1 MGNNNQKPRAH
12 ALDALR
18 GYAIITMVLSAME
31 AFSVLPRWMYHAQVP
46 PPDHVF
52 DPTIYGITWVD
63 IIFPFFL
70 FSMGAAIPLSLG
82 RQHAKGESIMKL
94 TWKTVQRW
102 VKLTFFAI
110 FIIHAFPFMLGY
122 EQEWMRYAM
131 PIFFFILLC
140 LMFMPNPFGLSPYKA
155 RAITWSA
162 YLVAVG
168 FMLLQPYAGGAPF
181 RLTDSDCIML
191 ILANVSLTGSIIYL
205 LTIGHP
211 LRRRALLPFLVAL
224 VMAAHTANSWPA
236 LLIHTS
242 WLPWLYLPAYQEYLL
257 IIIPGTVAGE
267 WIAQWLEKM
276 KANDTSEG
284 LVESVQKKNE
294 AVLENV
300 NPLKGGGEAVLEN
313 GNPLKGG
320 RGAVLENGNKVKND
334 EKAVLENVNPLKGGR
349 GAVLENGNGVK
360 NDEKVVLE
368 NGNPLKG
375 GGGAVLENENKVR
388 TRSEEMKDKENS
400 LALPVAFLS
409 LALIV
414 VNVVL
419 LFGRHLVANLV
430 ATMVLTALTA
440 WLLRSRREAGTT
452 GVEAAKQRSA
462 SKDASSQNAA
472 KQEVSNREASSQEA
486 AEREV
491 SNREASSQEAAK
503 QEVSSREASS
513 QEASKQEVYNHRSS
527 SITASPT
534 LHFWQRLSSA
544 GAYLLLLGLCL
555 ESYEGGIRKDDVTL
569 SYLFVTC
576 GLAFYALLL
585 LTVVCDHWHVR
596 WLCAPLEMV
605 GKNPMVAYVSA
616 SMVIIPV
623 LILTHIY
630 PYIDALSSQPLTG
643 FLKGVLLTTL
653 CMALTAWFTHKRWF
667 WKT

>member
-131 PIFFFILLC
+131 PIFFFLLLC

-181 RLTDSDCIML
+181 RLADSDCIML

-211 LRRRALLPFLVAL
+211 LRRLALLPFLIAL
-224 VMAAHTANSWPA
+224 FMAAHTANSWPA
-236 LLIHTS
+236 QLIHTS

-276 KANDTSEG
+276 KAKDTGKG
-284 LVESVQKKNE
+284 LVENYQKKS
-294 AVLENV
+294 
-300 NPLKGGGEAVLEN
+300 EAVLEN

-320 RGAVLENGNKVKND
+320 RGAVLENGN
-334 EKAVLENVNPLKGGR
+334 
-349 GAVLENGNGVK
+349 GVK
-360 NDEKVVLE
+360 DVEKVVLE
-368 NGNPLKG
+368 NEIKDEEQEVLENKEEKKG
-375 GGGAVLENENKVR
+375 GREAVLENGNKVR
-388 TRSEEMKDKENS
+388 TRSEDVKDKENA
-400 LALPVAFLS
+400 LALPVALLS

-414 VNVVL
+414 TNVVL
-419 LFGRHLVANLV
+419 LFGRHLVANLI
-430 ATMVLTALTA
+430 ATIVLTALTA
-440 WLLRSRREAGTT
+440 WLLRSRREVGST
-452 GVEAAKQRSA
+452 GVEAARQRAA
-462 SKDASSQNAA
+462 SKDASSQGAA

-486 AEREV
+486 AKQRI

-503 QEVSSREASS
+503 QEVSN
-513 QEASKQEVYNHRSS
+513 QKSS
-527 SITASPT
+527 STPASPT

-623 LILTHIY
+623 LILTQLY
-630 PYIDALSSQPLTG
+630 PYIDALSSEPLTG
-643 FLKGVLLTTL
+643 FLKGVLLTAL

>member
-211 LRRRALLPFLVAL
+211 LRRLALLPFLVAL
-224 VMAAHTANSWPA
+224 FMAAHTANSWPA

-267 WIAQWLEKM
+267 WITQWLEKM
-276 KANDTSEG
+276 KANDTSKG
-284 LVESVQKKNE
+284 LVENYQKKS
-294 AVLENV
+294 
-300 NPLKGGGEAVLEN
+300 EAVLEN
-313 GNPLKGG
+313 GNPLKGRG
-320 RGAVLENGNKVKND
+320 GAVLENGNKVKND
-334 EKAVLENVNPLKGGR
+334 EKV
-349 GAVLENGNGVK
+349 
-360 NDEKVVLE
+360 
-368 NGNPLKG
+368 
-375 GGGAVLENENKVR
+375 VLENENKVR
-388 TRSEEMKDKENS
+388 TRSEEMKEKENA
-400 LALPVAFLS
+400 LALPVALLS

-440 WLLRSRREAGTT
+440 WLLRSRRKVGTT
-452 GVEAAKQRSA
+452 GVEAAKQRA
-462 SKDASSQNAA
+462 ALKDASSQNAA
-472 KQEVSNREASSQEA
+472 KQELSNREASSQEA
-486 AEREV
+486 AQQEV
-491 SNREASSQEAAK
+491 SNQI
-503 QEVSSREASS
+503 
-513 QEASKQEVYNHRSS
+513 SS
-527 SITASPT
+527 SAPASPT

-643 FLKGVLLTTL
+643 FLKGVLLTAL

>member
-181 RLTDSDCIML
+181 RLIDSDCIML

-211 LRRRALLPFLVAL
+211 LRRLALLPFLVAL
-224 VMAAHTANSWPA
+224 FMAAHTANSWPA

-267 WIAQWLEKM
+267 WIAQWLETM

-284 LVESVQKKNE
+284 LVESYQKKNE
-294 AVLENV
+294 
-300 NPLKGGGEAVLEN
+300 
-313 GNPLKGG
+313 
-320 RGAVLENGNKVKND
+320 
-334 EKAVLENVNPLKGGR
+334 AVLENVNPLKGGR

-368 NGNPLKG
+368 N
-375 GGGAVLENENKVR
+375 ENKVR
-388 TRSEEMKDKENS
+388 TRSEEMKDKENA
-400 LALPVAFLS
+400 LALPVALLS
-409 LALIV
+409 LALII

-452 GVEAAKQRSA
+452 GVEAAKQRAA
-462 SKDASSQNAA
+462 SRDASSQN
-472 KQEVSNREASSQEA
+472 
-486 AEREV
+486 
-491 SNREASSQEAAK
+491 AAK

-513 QEASKQEVYNHRSS
+513 QEAAKQEVYNREASSQEAAKQEVYNQKCS
-527 SITASPT
+527 SIPASPT

-623 LILTHIY
+623 LILTQLY

-643 FLKGVLLTTL
+643 FLKGVLLTAL

>member
-155 RAITWSA
+155 RTITWSA

-211 LRRRALLPFLVAL
+211 LRRLALLPFLVAL
-224 VMAAHTANSWPA
+224 FMAAHTANSWPA
-236 LLIHTS
+236 QLIHTS

-276 KANDTSEG
+276 KANDTSKG
-284 LVESVQKKNE
+284 LVDNYQKKN
-294 AVLENV
+294 
-300 NPLKGGGEAVLEN
+300 
-313 GNPLKGG
+313 
-320 RGAVLENGNKVKND
+320 GAVLENG
-334 EKAVLENVNPLKGGR
+334 NPLKGGR

-360 NDEKVVLE
+360 NDEK
-368 NGNPLKG
+368 
-375 GGGAVLENENKVR
+375 AVLENENMVR
-388 TRSEEMKDKENS
+388 TRSEEMKDKENA
-400 LALPVAFLS
+400 LALPVALLS
-409 LALIV
+409 SALIV

-440 WLLRSRREAGTT
+440 WLLRSRRKAGTT
-452 GVEAAKQRSA
+452 GVEAAKQRAA

-472 KQEVSNREASSQEA
+472 KQEL
-486 AEREV
+486 

-503 QEVSSREASS
+503 QEVSNREASL
-513 QEASKQEVYNHRSS
+513 QEAAKQEISNQKSS
-527 SITASPT
+527 SAPASPT

-643 FLKGVLLTTL
+643 FLKGVLLTAL

>member
-155 RAITWSA
+155 RTITWSA

-205 LTIGHP
+205 LTIGHH
-211 LRRRALLPFLVAL
+211 LRRLALLPFLVAL
-224 VMAAHTANSWPA
+224 FMAAHTANSWPA
-236 LLIHTS
+236 QLIHTS

-276 KANDTSEG
+276 KANDTSKG
-284 LVESVQKKNE
+284 LVDNYQKKN
-294 AVLENV
+294 
-300 NPLKGGGEAVLEN
+300 
-313 GNPLKGG
+313 
-320 RGAVLENGNKVKND
+320 GAVLENG
-334 EKAVLENVNPLKGGR
+334 NPLKGGR

-368 NGNPLKG
+368 N
-375 GGGAVLENENKVR
+375 ENEVR
-388 TRSEEMKDKENS
+388 TRSEEMKDKENA
-400 LALPVAFLS
+400 LALPVALLS

-419 LFGRHLVANLV
+419 LFGRYLVANLV

-452 GVEAAKQRSA
+452 DVEAAKQ
-462 SKDASSQNAA
+462 
-472 KQEVSNREASSQEA
+472 EISNQ
-486 AEREV
+486 
-491 SNREASSQEAAK
+491 K
-503 QEVSSREASS
+503 
-513 QEASKQEVYNHRSS
+513 SS
-527 SITASPT
+527 SAPASPT

-623 LILTHIY
+623 LILTQLY

-643 FLKGVLLTTL
+643 FLKGVLLTAL

>member
-82 RQHAKGESIMKL
+82 RQHAKGESITKL

-211 LRRRALLPFLVAL
+211 LRRLALLPFLIAL
-224 VMAAHTANSWPA
+224 FMAAHTANSWPA
-236 LLIHTS
+236 QLIHTS

-276 KANDTSEG
+276 KANDTSKG
-284 LVESVQKKNE
+284 LVDNYQKKSE
-294 AVLENV
+294 AVLES
-300 NPLKGGGEAVLEN
+300 

-320 RGAVLENGNKVKND
+320 SGAVLENGNKVKND
-334 EKAVLENVNPLKGGR
+334 EKV
-349 GAVLENGNGVK
+349 
-360 NDEKVVLE
+360 
-368 NGNPLKG
+368 
-375 GGGAVLENENKVR
+375 VLENENKVR
-388 TRSEEMKDKENS
+388 TRSEEMKDKENA
-400 LALPVAFLS
+400 LALPVALLS
-409 LALIV
+409 SALIV

-440 WLLRSRREAGTT
+440 WLLRSRRKAGTT
-452 GVEAAKQRSA
+452 GVEAAKQRAA
-462 SKDASSQNAA
+462 SQDASSQNAA
-472 KQEVSNREASSQEA
+472 KQELSNRD
-486 AEREV
+486 
-491 SNREASSQEAAK
+491 ASSQEAAK
-503 QEVSSREASS
+503 QEVSN
-513 QEASKQEVYNHRSS
+513 QKSS
-527 SITASPT
+527 SIPASPT

-623 LILTHIY
+623 LILTQLY

-643 FLKGVLLTTL
+643 FLKGVLLTAL

>member
-211 LRRRALLPFLVAL
+211 LRRLALLPFLVAL
-224 VMAAHTANSWPA
+224 FMAAHTANSWPA

-276 KANDTSEG
+276 KANDTSKG
-284 LVESVQKKNE
+284 LVENYQKKSE
-294 AVLENV
+294 AVLES
-300 NPLKGGGEAVLEN
+300 

-320 RGAVLENGNKVKND
+320 RGAVLESGNKVKND
-334 EKAVLENVNPLKGGR
+334 EKTVLES
-349 GAVLENGNGVK
+349 
-360 NDEKVVLE
+360 
-368 NGNPLKG
+368 
-375 GGGAVLENENKVR
+375 ENKVR
-388 TRSEEMKDKENS
+388 TRSEEMKEKENT
-400 LALPVAFLS
+400 LALPVALLS
-409 LALIV
+409 LVLIV

-440 WLLRSRREAGTT
+440 WLLRSRREAGTP
-452 GVEAAKQRSA
+452 GVEAAKQRVA

-472 KQEVSNREASSQEA
+472 KQEVSSREASSQEA
-486 AEREV
+486 AKQEV
-491 SNREASSQEAAK
+491 YNREASSQEAAK
-503 QEVSSREASS
+503 QEVSNQKTSS
-513 QEASKQEVYNHRSS
+513 VP
-527 SITASPT
+527 ASPT

-623 LILTHIY
+623 LILTQLY

-643 FLKGVLLTTL
+643 FLKGVLLTAL

>member
-1 MGNNNQKPRAH
+1 MGNNNQKPRAR

-162 YLVAVG
+162 YLIAVG

-181 RLTDSDCIML
+181 RLTDSDGIML

-211 LRRRALLPFLVAL
+211 LRRLALLPFLVAL
-224 VMAAHTANSWPA
+224 FMAAHTANSWPA
-236 LLIHTS
+236 FLIHTS

-276 KANDTSEG
+276 KANDTSKG
-284 LVESVQKKNE
+284 LVDNYQKKN
-294 AVLENV
+294 
-300 NPLKGGGEAVLEN
+300 GAVLEN

-320 RGAVLENGNKVKND
+320 RE
-334 EKAVLENVNPLKGGR
+334 
-349 GAVLENGNGVK
+349 AVLENGNGVK
-360 NDEKVVLE
+360 NDEK
-368 NGNPLKG
+368 
-375 GGGAVLENENKVR
+375 AVLENENKVR
-388 TRSEEMKDKENS
+388 TRSEEMKEKENA
-400 LALPVAFLS
+400 LALPVALLS

-452 GVEAAKQRSA
+452 GVEAAKQ
-462 SKDASSQNAA
+462 
-472 KQEVSNREASSQEA
+472 ETSNQ
-486 AEREV
+486 
-491 SNREASSQEAAK
+491 
-503 QEVSSREASS
+503 
-513 QEASKQEVYNHRSS
+513 RSS
-527 SITASPT
+527 SAPASPT

-623 LILTHIY
+623 LILTQLY

-643 FLKGVLLTTL
+643 FLKGVLLTAL

>member
-82 RQHAKGESIMKL
+82 RQHAKGESITKL

-181 RLTDSDCIML
+181 RLADSDCIML

-211 LRRRALLPFLVAL
+211 LRRLALLPFLIAL
-224 VMAAHTANSWPA
+224 FMAAHTANSWPA
-236 LLIHTS
+236 QLIHTS

-276 KANDTSEG
+276 KAKDTGKG
-284 LVESVQKKNE
+284 LVENYQINE
-294 AVLENV
+294 EV
-300 NPLKGGGEAVLEN
+300 PEN

-320 RGAVLENGNKVKND
+320 RGAVLESGNKVKND

-349 GAVLENGNGVK
+349 GAVLESG
-360 NDEKVVLE
+360 
-368 NGNPLKG
+368 
-375 GGGAVLENENKVR
+375 NKVR
-388 TRSEEMKDKENS
+388 TRSEEVKDKENA
-400 LALPVAFLS
+400 LALPVALLS
-409 LALIV
+409 LVLIV
-414 VNVVL
+414 TNVVL
-419 LFGRHLVANLV
+419 LFGRHLVANLI
-430 ATMVLTALTA
+430 ATIVLTALTA
-440 WLLRSRREAGTT
+440 WLLRSRREAGSTD
-452 GVEAAKQRSA
+452 VEAAKQRAA
-462 SKDASSQNAA
+462 SKDASSQGAA
-472 KQEVSNREASSQEA
+472 KQEVSNQ
-486 AEREV
+486 
-491 SNREASSQEAAK
+491 K
-503 QEVSSREASS
+503 
-513 QEASKQEVYNHRSS
+513 SS
-527 SITASPT
+527 STPASPT

-623 LILTHIY
+623 LILTQLY
-630 PYIDALSSQPLTG
+630 PYIDALSSEPLTG
-643 FLKGVLLTTL
+643 FLKGVLLTAL
-653 CMALTAWFTHKRWF
+653 CMALTVWFTHKRWF

>member
-211 LRRRALLPFLVAL
+211 LRRLALLPFLVAL
-224 VMAAHTANSWPA
+224 FMAAHTANSWPA

-257 IIIPGTVAGE
+257 IIIPDTVAGE

-276 KANDTSEG
+276 KTNDTSKG
-284 LVESVQKKNE
+284 PVESYQKKSE
-294 AVLENV
+294 AVFENV
-300 NPLKGGGEAVLEN
+300 NPLNGGREAVLD
-313 GNPLKGG
+313 
-320 RGAVLENGNKVKND
+320 NGNKVKND
-334 EKAVLENVNPLKGGR
+334 EK
-349 GAVLENGNGVK
+349 
-360 NDEKVVLE
+360 
-368 NGNPLKG
+368 
-375 GGGAVLENENKVR
+375 AVLENENKVR
-388 TRSEEMKDKENS
+388 TRSEEMKDKENA
-400 LALPVAFLS
+400 LALPVALLS

-440 WLLRSRREAGTT
+440 WLLRSRRKAGTT
-452 GVEAAKQRSA
+452 GVEAAKQRAA

-472 KQEVSNREASSQEA
+472 KQEV
-486 AEREV
+486 
-491 SNREASSQEAAK
+491 
-503 QEVSSREASS
+503 
-513 QEASKQEVYNHRSS
+513 YNQKSS
-527 SITASPT
+527 STPASPT

-630 PYIDALSSQPLTG
+630 PYIDALSSEPLTG
-643 FLKGVLLTTL
+643 FLKGVLLTAL

>member
-1 MGNNNQKPRAH
+1 MGKNNQKPRAH

-140 LMFMPNPFGLSPYKA
+140 LMFMSNPFGLSPYKA

-181 RLTDSDCIML
+181 LLTDSDCIML

-211 LRRRALLPFLVAL
+211 LRRLALLPFFVAL
-224 VMAAHTANSWPA
+224 FMAAHTANSWPA

-267 WIAQWLEKM
+267 WIAQWLETM
-276 KANDTSEG
+276 KANDTSKG
-284 LVESVQKKNE
+284 LVDNYQKK
-294 AVLENV
+294 
-300 NPLKGGGEAVLEN
+300 GEAVLEN

-320 RGAVLENGNKVKND
+320 S
-334 EKAVLENVNPLKGGR
+334 

-368 NGNPLKG
+368 N
-375 GGGAVLENENKVR
+375 ENKVR
-388 TRSEEMKDKENS
+388 TRSEEMKDKENA
-400 LALPVAFLS
+400 LALPVALLS

-440 WLLRSRREAGTT
+440 WLLRSRREAGAT
-452 GVEAAKQRSA
+452 GVEAAKQRAA
-462 SKDASSQNAA
+462 SRDASSQNAA

-486 AEREV
+486 A
-491 SNREASSQEAAK
+491 
-503 QEVSSREASS
+503 
-513 QEASKQEVYNHRSS
+513 KQEVYNQKCSS
-527 SITASPT
+527 TPASPT

-643 FLKGVLLTTL
+643 FLKGVLLTAL

>member
-155 RAITWSA
+155 RTITWSA

-211 LRRRALLPFLVAL
+211 LRRLALLPFLVAL
-224 VMAAHTANSWPA
+224 FMAAHTANSWPA

-276 KANDTSEG
+276 KANDMSKG
-284 LVESVQKKNE
+284 LVDNYQKKN
-294 AVLENV
+294 
-300 NPLKGGGEAVLEN
+300 EAVLEN

-320 RGAVLENGNKVKND
+320 RGAVLENGN
-334 EKAVLENVNPLKGGR
+334 
-349 GAVLENGNGVK
+349 GVK
-360 NDEKVVLE
+360 NDEK
-368 NGNPLKG
+368 
-375 GGGAVLENENKVR
+375 AVLENENKVR
-388 TRSEEMKDKENS
+388 TRSEEMKDKENA
-400 LALPVAFLS
+400 LALPVALLS

-440 WLLRSRREAGTT
+440 WLLRSRRKAGTT
-452 GVEAAKQRSA
+452 GVEAAKQRAA
-462 SKDASSQNAA
+462 SKDASSQEAA
-472 KQEVSNREASSQEA
+472 KQEVSNREASL
-486 AEREV
+486 
-491 SNREASSQEAAK
+491 QEAAK
-503 QEVSSREASS
+503 QEV
-513 QEASKQEVYNHRSS
+513 YNQKSS
-527 SITASPT
+527 SAPASPT

-643 FLKGVLLTTL
+643 FLKGVLLTAL

>member
-211 LRRRALLPFLVAL
+211 LRRLALLPFLIAL
-224 VMAAHTANSWPA
+224 FMAAHTANSWPA

-276 KANDTSEG
+276 KANDTSKG
-284 LVESVQKKNE
+284 LVDNYQKKN
-294 AVLENV
+294 
-300 NPLKGGGEAVLEN
+300 GAVLEN

-320 RGAVLENGNKVKND
+320 KGAVLENGNKVKND
-334 EKAVLENVNPLKGGR
+334 EKAVLEN
-349 GAVLENGNGVK
+349 
-360 NDEKVVLE
+360 
-368 NGNPLKG
+368 
-375 GGGAVLENENKVR
+375 ENKVR
-388 TRSEEMKDKENS
+388 TRSEEMKEKENA
-400 LALPVAFLS
+400 LALPVALLS

-430 ATMVLTALTA
+430 ATMVLTVLTA

-452 GVEAAKQRSA
+452 GVEAAKQRAA
-462 SKDASSQNAA
+462 SRD
-472 KQEVSNREASSQEA
+472 
-486 AEREV
+486 
-491 SNREASSQEAAK
+491 ASSQEAAK
-503 QEVSSREASS
+503 QEV
-513 QEASKQEVYNHRSS
+513 YNQKSS
-527 SITASPT
+527 SAPASPT

-643 FLKGVLLTTL
+643 FLKGVLLTAL

>member
-211 LRRRALLPFLVAL
+211 LRRLALLPFLVAL
-224 VMAAHTANSWPA
+224 FMAAHTANSWPA

-276 KANDTSEG
+276 KANDTSKG
-284 LVESVQKKNE
+284 LVESFQKKNE
-294 AVLENV
+294 AVLEN
-300 NPLKGGGEAVLEN
+300 GN
-313 GNPLKGG
+313 G
-320 RGAVLENGNKVKND
+320 VKND
-334 EKAVLENVNPLKGGR
+334 EKVVLENGNPLKGGR

-368 NGNPLKG
+368 D
-375 GGGAVLENENKVR
+375 ENKVR
-388 TRSEEMKDKENS
+388 TRSEEMKDKENA
-400 LALPVAFLS
+400 LALPVALLS
-409 LALIV
+409 LALII

-472 KQEVSNREASSQEA
+472 KQEVSNREASLQEA
-486 AEREV
+486 AKQEV
-491 SNREASSQEAAK
+491 YNREASSQEAAK
-503 QEVSSREASS
+503 QEVYNREASS
-513 QEASKQEVYNHRSS
+513 QEAAKQEVYNQKCS
-527 SITASPT
+527 SIPASPT

-643 FLKGVLLTTL
+643 FLKGVLLTAL

>member
-140 LMFMPNPFGLSPYKA
+140 FMFMPNPFGLSPYKA

-211 LRRRALLPFLVAL
+211 LRRLALLPFLVAL
-224 VMAAHTANSWPA
+224 FMAAHTANSWPA

-276 KANDTSEG
+276 KANDTSKG
-284 LVESVQKKNE
+284 LVDNYQKKNE
-294 AVLENV
+294 AVLDNE
-300 NPLKGGGEAVLEN
+300 NPLN
-313 GNPLKGG
+313 GG
-320 RGAVLENGNKVKND
+320 RGAVLENVNKVKND
-334 EKAVLENVNPLKGGR
+334 EKV
-349 GAVLENGNGVK
+349 
-360 NDEKVVLE
+360 
-368 NGNPLKG
+368 
-375 GGGAVLENENKVR
+375 VLENENKVR
-388 TRSEEMKDKENS
+388 TRSEEMKDKENA
-400 LALPVAFLS
+400 LALPVALLS

-452 GVEAAKQRSA
+452 GVEAAKQRAA
-462 SKDASSQNAA
+462 SRDASSQNAA
-472 KQEVSNREASSQEA
+472 KR
-486 AEREV
+486 
-491 SNREASSQEAAK
+491 
-503 QEVSSREASS
+503 EVSSREASS
-513 QEASKQEVYNHRSS
+513 QEAAKQEVYNHRSS

-623 LILTHIY
+623 LILTQLY

-643 FLKGVLLTTL
+643 FLKGVLLTAL

>member
-70 FSMGAAIPLSLG
+70 FSMGTAIPLSLG

-211 LRRRALLPFLVAL
+211 LRRLALLPFLVAL
-224 VMAAHTANSWPA
+224 FMAAHTANSWPA

-276 KANDTSEG
+276 KANDTSKG
-284 LVESVQKKNE
+284 LVDNYQKKNE
-294 AVLENV
+294 AVLEN
-300 NPLKGGGEAVLEN
+300 
-313 GNPLKGG
+313 GNLLKGG
-320 RGAVLENGNKVKND
+320 REAVLENGNKVKND
-334 EKAVLENVNPLKGGR
+334 EKAVLES
-349 GAVLENGNGVK
+349 
-360 NDEKVVLE
+360 
-368 NGNPLKG
+368 
-375 GGGAVLENENKVR
+375 ENKVR
-388 TRSEEMKDKENS
+388 TRSEEMKEKENA
-400 LALPVAFLS
+400 LALPVALLS

-440 WLLRSRREAGTT
+440 WLLCSRRKAGTT
-452 GVEAAKQRSA
+452 GVEAAKQRVA

-472 KQEVSNREASSQEA
+472 KQEVSS
-486 AEREV
+486 
-491 SNREASSQEAAK
+491 REASSQEAAK
-503 QEVSSREASS
+503 QEV
-513 QEASKQEVYNHRSS
+513 YNQKSS
-527 SITASPT
+527 SIPASPT

-643 FLKGVLLTTL
+643 FLKGVLLTAL

>member
-122 EQEWMRYAM
+122 EQEWMCYAM

-211 LRRRALLPFLVAL
+211 LRRLALLPFLVAL
-224 VMAAHTANSWPA
+224 FMAAHTANSWPA
-236 LLIHTS
+236 QLIHTS

-276 KANDTSEG
+276 KANDTSKG
-284 LVESVQKKNE
+284 LVESYQKKSE
-294 AVLENV
+294 
-300 NPLKGGGEAVLEN
+300 
-313 GNPLKGG
+313 
-320 RGAVLENGNKVKND
+320 AVLENGNKVKND
-334 EKAVLENVNPLKGGR
+334 EKAVLEKGNPLKGGR
-349 GAVLENGNGVK
+349 EAVLENGNKVK
-360 NDEKVVLE
+360 NDEKT
-368 NGNPLKG
+368 
-375 GGGAVLENENKVR
+375 VLENENKVR
-388 TRSEEMKDKENS
+388 TRSEEMKEKENA
-400 LALPVAFLS
+400 LALPVALLS

-452 GVEAAKQRSA
+452 GVEAAKQRAA
-462 SKDASSQNAA
+462 SRDASSQNAA
-472 KQEVSNREASSQEA
+472 K
-486 AEREV
+486 REV

-503 QEVSSREASS
+503 QEVYNREASS
-513 QEASKQEVYNHRSS
+513 QEAAKQEVSNQKCS
-527 SITASPT
+527 SIPASPT

-623 LILTHIY
+623 LILTQLY

-643 FLKGVLLTTL
+643 FLKGVLLTAL

>member
-82 RQHAKGESIMKL
+82 RQHAKGESIMRL

-122 EQEWMRYAM
+122 EQEWMCYAM

-211 LRRRALLPFLVAL
+211 LRRLALLPFLIAL
-224 VMAAHTANSWPA
+224 FMAAHTANSWPA

-267 WIAQWLEKM
+267 WIAQWLETM
-276 KANDTSEG
+276 KANDTSKG
-284 LVESVQKKNE
+284 LVESYQKKS
-294 AVLENV
+294 
-300 NPLKGGGEAVLEN
+300 EAVLEN

-320 RGAVLENGNKVKND
+320 REAVLENWNKVKND

-349 GAVLENGNGVK
+349 GAVLESGNKVK

-368 NGNPLKG
+368 N
-375 GGGAVLENENKVR
+375 ENKVR
-388 TRSEEMKDKENS
+388 TKSEEMKEKENA
-400 LALPVAFLS
+400 LALPVALLS
-409 LALIV
+409 LVLIV
-414 VNVVL
+414 TNVVL
-419 LFGRHLVANLV
+419 LFGRHLVANLI
-430 ATMVLTALTA
+430 ATIVLTALTA
-440 WLLRSRREAGTT
+440 WLLRSRREAGST
-452 GVEAAKQRSA
+452 GVEAAKQRA
-462 SKDASSQNAA
+462 ALKDASSQDAAKQEGSNREASSQEAA
-472 KQEVSNREASSQEA
+472 KQEVSNREASSQGA
-486 AEREV
+486 AKQEV

-503 QEVSSREASS
+503 QEVSN
-513 QEASKQEVYNHRSS
+513 QKSS
-527 SITASPT
+527 STPASPT

-623 LILTHIY
+623 LILTQLY
-630 PYIDALSSQPLTG
+630 PYIDALSSEPLTG
-643 FLKGVLLTTL
+643 FLKGVLLTAL

>member
-211 LRRRALLPFLVAL
+211 LRRLALLPFLVAL
-224 VMAAHTANSWPA
+224 FMAAHTANSWPA

-276 KANDTSEG
+276 KANDTSKG
-284 LVESVQKKNE
+284 LVDNYQKKNE
-294 AVLENV
+294 AVLENG
-300 NPLKGGGEAVLEN
+300 NLLKGGREAVLEN
-313 GNPLKGG
+313 W
-320 RGAVLENGNKVKND
+320 NKVKND
-334 EKAVLENVNPLKGGR
+334 EKVVLENGNPLKGGR

-368 NGNPLKG
+368 D
-375 GGGAVLENENKVR
+375 ENKVR
-388 TRSEEMKDKENS
+388 TRSEEMKDKENA

-486 AEREV
+486 
-491 SNREASSQEAAK
+491 
-503 QEVSSREASS
+503 
-513 QEASKQEVYNHRSS
+513 SKQEVYNQKTS

-623 LILTHIY
+623 LILTQLY

>member
-205 LTIGHP
+205 LTIGHH
-211 LRRRALLPFLVAL
+211 LRRLALLPFLVAL
-224 VMAAHTANSWPA
+224 FMAAHTANSWPA
-236 LLIHTS
+236 LFIHTS

-276 KANDTSEG
+276 KANDTSKG
-284 LVESVQKKNE
+284 LVDNYQKKNE
-294 AVLENV
+294 AVLES
-300 NPLKGGGEAVLEN
+300 

-320 RGAVLENGNKVKND
+320 SGAVLENGNKVKND
-334 EKAVLENVNPLKGGR
+334 EKV
-349 GAVLENGNGVK
+349 
-360 NDEKVVLE
+360 
-368 NGNPLKG
+368 
-375 GGGAVLENENKVR
+375 VLENENKVR
-388 TRSEEMKDKENS
+388 TRSEEMKDKENA
-400 LALPVAFLS
+400 LALPVALLS

-440 WLLRSRREAGTT
+440 WLLRSRRKAGTT
-452 GVEAAKQRSA
+452 GVEAAKQRAA

-472 KQEVSNREASSQEA
+472 KQEL
-486 AEREV
+486 

-503 QEVSSREASS
+503 QEVSN
-513 QEASKQEVYNHRSS
+513 QKSS
-527 SITASPT
+527 SIPASPT

-643 FLKGVLLTTL
+643 FLKGVLLTAL

>member
-94 TWKTVQRW
+94 TWKTVQRL

-211 LRRRALLPFLVAL
+211 LRRLALLPFLVAL
-224 VMAAHTANSWPA
+224 FMAAHTANSWPA

-242 WLPWLYLPAYQEYLL
+242 WLPWIYLPAYQEYLL

-276 KANDTSEG
+276 KANDTSKG
-284 LVESVQKKNE
+284 LVESYQKKNE
-294 AVLENV
+294 
-300 NPLKGGGEAVLEN
+300 
-313 GNPLKGG
+313 
-320 RGAVLENGNKVKND
+320 
-334 EKAVLENVNPLKGGR
+334 AVLENVNPLKGGR

-375 GGGAVLENENKVR
+375 GGGAVLENGNKVKNDEKAVLENENKVR
-388 TRSEEMKDKENS
+388 TRSEEMKDKENA
-400 LALPVAFLS
+400 LALPVALLS
-409 LALIV
+409 LALII

-452 GVEAAKQRSA
+452 GVEAAKQRAA
-462 SKDASSQNAA
+462 SRDASSQNAA

-486 AEREV
+486 AKQEV
-491 SNREASSQEAAK
+491 SSREASSQEAAK

-513 QEASKQEVYNHRSS
+513 QEASKQEVYNQKTS
-527 SITASPT
+527 SIPASPT

>member
-211 LRRRALLPFLVAL
+211 LRRLALLPFLVAL
-224 VMAAHTANSWPA
+224 FMAAHTANSWPA

-276 KANDTSEG
+276 KANDMSKG
-284 LVESVQKKNE
+284 LVDNYQKKNE
-294 AVLENV
+294 AVLE
-300 NPLKGGGEAVLEN
+300 K

-334 EKAVLENVNPLKGGR
+334 EKV
-349 GAVLENGNGVK
+349 
-360 NDEKVVLE
+360 
-368 NGNPLKG
+368 
-375 GGGAVLENENKVR
+375 VLENENKVR
-388 TRSEEMKDKENS
+388 TRSEEMKDKENA
-400 LALPVAFLS
+400 LALPVALLS

-452 GVEAAKQRSA
+452 GVEAAKQ
-462 SKDASSQNAA
+462 
-472 KQEVSNREASSQEA
+472 ETSNQ
-486 AEREV
+486 
-491 SNREASSQEAAK
+491 K
-503 QEVSSREASS
+503 
-513 QEASKQEVYNHRSS
+513 SS
-527 SITASPT
+527 STPASPT

-643 FLKGVLLTTL
+643 FLKGVLLTAL

>member
-211 LRRRALLPFLVAL
+211 LRRLALLPFLVAL
-224 VMAAHTANSWPA
+224 FMAAHTANSWPA

-242 WLPWLYLPAYQEYLL
+242 WLPWLYLPAYQVYLL

-284 LVESVQKKNE
+284 LVESYQKKNE

-300 NPLKGGGEAVLEN
+300 NPLKGGRE
-313 GNPLKGG
+313 
-320 RGAVLENGNKVKND
+320 
-334 EKAVLENVNPLKGGR
+334 
-349 GAVLENGNGVK
+349 AVLENGNGVK

-368 NGNPLKG
+368 NGN
-375 GGGAVLENENKVR
+375 KVR
-388 TRSEEMKDKENS
+388 TRSEEMKDKENA

-472 KQEVSNREASSQEA
+472 KQEVSNREASL
-486 AEREV
+486 
-491 SNREASSQEAAK
+491 QEAAK

-513 QEASKQEVYNHRSS
+513 QEASKQEVYNREASLQEAAQQEVYNQKCS
-527 SITASPT
+527 SIPASPT

-643 FLKGVLLTTL
+643 FLKGVLLTAL

>member
-181 RLTDSDCIML
+181 RLADSDCIML

-211 LRRRALLPFLVAL
+211 LRRLALLPFLIAL
-224 VMAAHTANSWPA
+224 FMAAHTANSWPA
-236 LLIHTS
+236 QLIHTS

-276 KANDTSEG
+276 KAKDTGKG
-284 LVESVQKKNE
+284 LVENYQIN
-294 AVLENV
+294 
-300 NPLKGGGEAVLEN
+300 EAVLEN

-320 RGAVLENGNKVKND
+320 REAVLENG
-334 EKAVLENVNPLKGGR
+334 
-349 GAVLENGNGVK
+349 
-360 NDEKVVLE
+360 
-368 NGNPLKG
+368 
-375 GGGAVLENENKVR
+375 NKVR
-388 TRSEEMKDKENS
+388 TRSEEMKEKENA
-400 LALPVAFLS
+400 LALPVALLS
-409 LALIV
+409 LVLIV
-414 VNVVL
+414 TNVVL
-419 LFGRHLVANLV
+419 LFGRHLVVNLI

-452 GVEAAKQRSA
+452 GVEAAKQRA
-462 SKDASSQNAA
+462 ALKEASSQGAA
-472 KQEVSNREASSQEA
+472 KQEVSNQ
-486 AEREV
+486 
-491 SNREASSQEAAK
+491 K
-503 QEVSSREASS
+503 
-513 QEASKQEVYNHRSS
+513 SS
-527 SITASPT
+527 SSPASPT

-623 LILTHIY
+623 LILTELY

-643 FLKGVLLTTL
+643 FLKGVLLTAL

>member
-211 LRRRALLPFLVAL
+211 LRRLALLPFLVAL
-224 VMAAHTANSWPA
+224 FMAAHTANSWPA

-276 KANDTSEG
+276 KANDTSKG
-284 LVESVQKKNE
+284 LVESYQKKNE

-300 NPLKGGGEAVLEN
+300 NPLKGGRE
-313 GNPLKGG
+313 
-320 RGAVLENGNKVKND
+320 
-334 EKAVLENVNPLKGGR
+334 
-349 GAVLENGNGVK
+349 
-360 NDEKVVLE
+360 
-368 NGNPLKG
+368 
-375 GGGAVLENENKVR
+375 AVLENENKVR
-388 TRSEEMKDKENS
+388 TRSEEMKDKENA

-472 KQEVSNREASSQEA
+472 KQ
-486 AEREV
+486 EV

>member
-140 LMFMPNPFGLSPYKA
+140 LMFMSNPFGLSPYKA

-162 YLVAVG
+162 YLVAIG

-211 LRRRALLPFLVAL
+211 LRRLALLPFLVAL
-224 VMAAHTANSWPA
+224 FMAAHTANSWPA
-236 LLIHTS
+236 QLIHTS
-242 WLPWLYLPAYQEYLL
+242 WQPWLYLPAYQEYLL

-276 KANDTSEG
+276 KANDTSKG
-284 LVESVQKKNE
+284 LVDNYQKKD
-294 AVLENV
+294 
-300 NPLKGGGEAVLEN
+300 EAVLEN
-313 GNPLKGG
+313 G
-320 RGAVLENGNKVKND
+320 
-334 EKAVLENVNPLKGGR
+334 NPLKGGR

-368 NGNPLKG
+368 N
-375 GGGAVLENENKVR
+375 ENKVR
-388 TRSEEMKDKENS
+388 TRSEEMKDKENA
-400 LALPVAFLS
+400 LALPVALLS

-440 WLLRSRREAGTT
+440 WLLRSRREACTP
-452 GVEAAKQRSA
+452 GVEAAKQRVA
-462 SKDASSQNAA
+462 SKDASSQNAAKQEVSSREASSQEAA

-486 AEREV
+486 A
-491 SNREASSQEAAK
+491 
-503 QEVSSREASS
+503 
-513 QEASKQEVYNHRSS
+513 KQEVYNQKCS
-527 SITASPT
+527 SIPASPT

-623 LILTHIY
+623 LILTQLY

-643 FLKGVLLTTL
+643 FLKGVLLTAL

>member
-211 LRRRALLPFLVAL
+211 LRRLALLPFLVAL
-224 VMAAHTANSWPA
+224 FMAAHTANSWPA

-276 KANDTSEG
+276 KANDTSKG
-284 LVESVQKKNE
+284 LVDNYQKKNE
-294 AVLENV
+294 AVLES
-300 NPLKGGGEAVLEN
+300 G
-313 GNPLKGG
+313 
-320 RGAVLENGNKVKND
+320 
-334 EKAVLENVNPLKGGR
+334 NPLKGGR

-368 NGNPLKG
+368 N
-375 GGGAVLENENKVR
+375 ENKVR
-388 TRSEEMKDKENS
+388 TRSEEMKDKENA
-400 LALPVAFLS
+400 LALPVALLS
-409 LALIV
+409 LALII

-472 KQEVSNREASSQEA
+472 KQEVSNREASL
-486 AEREV
+486 
-491 SNREASSQEAAK
+491 QEAAK

-630 PYIDALSSQPLTG
+630 PNIDALSSQPLTG
-643 FLKGVLLTTL
+643 FLKGVLLTAL

>member
-211 LRRRALLPFLVAL
+211 LRRLALLPFLVAL
-224 VMAAHTANSWPA
+224 FMAAHTANSWPA

-284 LVESVQKKNE
+284 LVESYQKKNE

-300 NPLKGGGEAVLEN
+300 NPLKGGRE
-313 GNPLKGG
+313 
-320 RGAVLENGNKVKND
+320 
-334 EKAVLENVNPLKGGR
+334 
-349 GAVLENGNGVK
+349 AVLENGNGVK
-360 NDEKVVLE
+360 NDEKV
-368 NGNPLKG
+368 
-375 GGGAVLENENKVR
+375 VLENENKVR
-388 TRSEEMKDKENS
+388 TRSEEMKDKENA

-472 KQEVSNREASSQEA
+472 KQEVSNREASL
-486 AEREV
+486 
-491 SNREASSQEAAK
+491 QEAAK

-513 QEASKQEVYNHRSS
+513 QEASKQEVYNREASLQEAAQQEVYNQKCS
-527 SITASPT
+527 SIPASPT

>member
-82 RQHAKGESIMKL
+82 RQHAKGESITKL

-211 LRRRALLPFLVAL
+211 LRRLALLPFLIAL
-224 VMAAHTANSWPA
+224 FMAAHTANSWPA
-236 LLIHTS
+236 QLIHTS

-276 KANDTSEG
+276 KAKDTGKG
-284 LVESVQKKNE
+284 LVENYQKKS
-294 AVLENV
+294 
-300 NPLKGGGEAVLEN
+300 EAVLEN

-320 RGAVLENGNKVKND
+320 RGAVLESG
-334 EKAVLENVNPLKGGR
+334 
-349 GAVLENGNGVK
+349 
-360 NDEKVVLE
+360 
-368 NGNPLKG
+368 
-375 GGGAVLENENKVR
+375 NKVR
-388 TRSEEMKDKENS
+388 TKSEEMKEKENA
-400 LALPVAFLS
+400 LALPVALLS

-414 VNVVL
+414 TNVVL
-419 LFGRHLVANLV
+419 LFGRHLVVNLL
-430 ATMVLTALTA
+430 ATIVLTALTA

-452 GVEAAKQRSA
+452 GVEAAKQRAA
-462 SKDASSQNAA
+462 SKDASSQGAA
-472 KQEVSNREASSQEA
+472 KQELSNREASSQEAAEQEVSNREASSQEA
-486 AEREV
+486 AKQRI

-503 QEVSSREASS
+503 QEVSN
-513 QEASKQEVYNHRSS
+513 QKSS
-527 SITASPT
+527 SSPASPT

-623 LILTHIY
+623 LILTQLY

-643 FLKGVLLTTL
+643 FLKGVLLTAL

>member
-1 MGNNNQKPRAH
+1 MGKNNQKPRAH

-211 LRRRALLPFLVAL
+211 LRRLALLPFLIAL
-224 VMAAHTANSWPA
+224 FMAAHTANSWPA
-236 LLIHTS
+236 LLIQTS

-276 KANDTSEG
+276 KANDTSKG
-284 LVESVQKKNE
+284 PVESYQKKS
-294 AVLENV
+294 
-300 NPLKGGGEAVLEN
+300 EAVLEN

-320 RGAVLENGNKVKND
+320 RGAVLENGN
-334 EKAVLENVNPLKGGR
+334 
-349 GAVLENGNGVK
+349 GVK
-360 NDEKVVLE
+360 NDEKT
-368 NGNPLKG
+368 
-375 GGGAVLENENKVR
+375 VLENENKVR
-388 TRSEEMKDKENS
+388 TRSEEMKDKENA
-400 LALPVAFLS
+400 LALPVALLS

-452 GVEAAKQRSA
+452 GVEAAKQRAA
-462 SKDASSQNAA
+462 SRDASSQNAA
-472 KQEVSNREASSQEA
+472 KR
-486 AEREV
+486 
-491 SNREASSQEAAK
+491 
-503 QEVSSREASS
+503 EVSSREASS
-513 QEASKQEVYNHRSS
+513 QEAAKQEVYNHRSS

-643 FLKGVLLTTL
+643 FLKGVLLTAL

>member
-140 LMFMPNPFGLSPYKA
+140 LMFMPNPFGLSSYKA

-168 FMLLQPYAGGAPF
+168 FMLLQPYASGAPF

-211 LRRRALLPFLVAL
+211 LRRLALLPFLIAL
-224 VMAAHTANSWPA
+224 FMAAHTANSWPA

-276 KANDTSEG
+276 KANDTSKG
-284 LVESVQKKNE
+284 LVDNYQKKSE
-294 AVLENV
+294 AVLES
-300 NPLKGGGEAVLEN
+300 G
-313 GNPLKGG
+313 
-320 RGAVLENGNKVKND
+320 
-334 EKAVLENVNPLKGGR
+334 NPLKGGR

-368 NGNPLKG
+368 D
-375 GGGAVLENENKVR
+375 ENKVR
-388 TRSEEMKDKENS
+388 TRSEEMKEKENA
-400 LALPVAFLS
+400 LALPVALLS

-452 GVEAAKQRSA
+452 GVEAAKQRDA

-472 KQEVSNREASSQEA
+472 KQEVSSREASSQEA
-486 AEREV
+486 AKQEV
-491 SNREASSQEAAK
+491 YNREASSQEAAK
-503 QEVSSREASS
+503 QEISNQKTSS
-513 QEASKQEVYNHRSS
+513 VP
-527 SITASPT
+527 ASPT

-623 LILTHIY
+623 LILTQLY

-643 FLKGVLLTTL
+643 FLKGVLLTAL

>member
-140 LMFMPNPFGLSPYKA
+140 LMFMPNPFGLSQYKA

-211 LRRRALLPFLVAL
+211 LRRLALLPFLVAL
-224 VMAAHTANSWPA
+224 FMAAHTANSWPA

-242 WLPWLYLPAYQEYLL
+242 WLPWLYLPAYQVYLL

-276 KANDTSEG
+276 KANDTSKG
-284 LVESVQKKNE
+284 LVDNYQKKS
-294 AVLENV
+294 
-300 NPLKGGGEAVLEN
+300 EAVLEN
-313 GNPLKGG
+313 GNLLKGG
-320 RGAVLENGNKVKND
+320 REAVLENWNKVKND
-334 EKAVLENVNPLKGGR
+334 EKV
-349 GAVLENGNGVK
+349 
-360 NDEKVVLE
+360 
-368 NGNPLKG
+368 
-375 GGGAVLENENKVR
+375 VLENENKVR
-388 TRSEEMKDKENS
+388 TRSEEMKDKENA
-400 LALPVAFLS
+400 LALPVALLS
-409 LALIV
+409 LALII

-462 SKDASSQNAA
+462 SRDASSQNAA
-472 KQEVSNREASSQEA
+472 KHEVSNREASSQEA

-491 SNREASSQEAAK
+491 SSREASSQEAA
-503 QEVSSREASS
+503 Q
-513 QEASKQEVYNHRSS
+513 QEVYNQKCS
-527 SITASPT
+527 SIPASPT

-643 FLKGVLLTTL
+643 FLKGVLLTAL

>member
-211 LRRRALLPFLVAL
+211 LRRLALLPFLVAL
-224 VMAAHTANSWPA
+224 FMAAHTANSWPA
-236 LLIHTS
+236 QLIHTS

-276 KANDTSEG
+276 KANDTSKG
-284 LVESVQKKNE
+284 LVDNYQKKSE
-294 AVLENV
+294 AVLGNV
-300 NPLKGGGEAVLEN
+300 NPLKGGRE
-313 GNPLKGG
+313 
-320 RGAVLENGNKVKND
+320 AVLENGNKVKND
-334 EKAVLENVNPLKGGR
+334 EKV
-349 GAVLENGNGVK
+349 
-360 NDEKVVLE
+360 
-368 NGNPLKG
+368 
-375 GGGAVLENENKVR
+375 VLENENKVR
-388 TRSEEMKDKENS
+388 TRSEEMKEEENA
-400 LALPVAFLS
+400 LALPVALLS

-440 WLLRSRREAGTT
+440 WLLHSRRKAGTT
-452 GVEAAKQRSA
+452 GVEAAKQ
-462 SKDASSQNAA
+462 
-472 KQEVSNREASSQEA
+472 ETSNQ
-486 AEREV
+486 
-491 SNREASSQEAAK
+491 
-503 QEVSSREASS
+503 
-513 QEASKQEVYNHRSS
+513 RSS
-527 SITASPT
+527 SAPASPT

-623 LILTHIY
+623 LILTQLY

-643 FLKGVLLTTL
+643 FLKGVLLTAL

>member
-155 RAITWSA
+155 RTITWSA

-211 LRRRALLPFLVAL
+211 LRRLALLPFLVAL
-224 VMAAHTANSWPA
+224 FMAAHTANSWPA
-236 LLIHTS
+236 QLIHTS

-276 KANDTSEG
+276 KANDMSKG
-284 LVESVQKKNE
+284 LVDNYQKKNE
-294 AVLENV
+294 AVLE
-300 NPLKGGGEAVLEN
+300 K

-334 EKAVLENVNPLKGGR
+334 EKAVLEKGNPLKGGR
-349 GAVLENGNGVK
+349 EAVLENVNKVK
-360 NDEKVVLE
+360 NDEKV
-368 NGNPLKG
+368 
-375 GGGAVLENENKVR
+375 VLENENKVR
-388 TRSEEMKDKENS
+388 TRSEEMKDKENA
-400 LALPVAFLS
+400 LALPVALLS

-452 GVEAAKQRSA
+452 GVEAAKQ
-462 SKDASSQNAA
+462 
-472 KQEVSNREASSQEA
+472 ETSNQ
-486 AEREV
+486 
-491 SNREASSQEAAK
+491 K
-503 QEVSSREASS
+503 
-513 QEASKQEVYNHRSS
+513 SS
-527 SITASPT
+527 SAPASPT

-643 FLKGVLLTTL
+643 FLKGVLLTAL

>member
-155 RAITWSA
+155 RTITWSA

-211 LRRRALLPFLVAL
+211 LRRLALLPFLVAL
-224 VMAAHTANSWPA
+224 FMAAHTANSWPA

-276 KANDTSEG
+276 KTNDMSKG
-284 LVESVQKKNE
+284 LVDNYQKKNE
-294 AVLENV
+294 AVLES
-300 NPLKGGGEAVLEN
+300 

-334 EKAVLENVNPLKGGR
+334 EKAVLEKGNPLKGGR
-349 GAVLENGNGVK
+349 EAVLENVNKVK
-360 NDEKVVLE
+360 NDEKV
-368 NGNPLKG
+368 
-375 GGGAVLENENKVR
+375 VLENENKVR
-388 TRSEEMKDKENS
+388 TRSEEMKDKENA
-400 LALPVAFLS
+400 LALPVALLS

-452 GVEAAKQRSA
+452 DVEAAKQRAA
-462 SKDASSQNAA
+462 SQD
-472 KQEVSNREASSQEA
+472 
-486 AEREV
+486 
-491 SNREASSQEAAK
+491 ASSQEAAK
-503 QEVSSREASS
+503 QELSNRDASS
-513 QEASKQEVYNHRSS
+513 QEAAKQEISNQKSS
-527 SITASPT
+527 SAPASPT

-623 LILTHIY
+623 LILTQLY
-630 PYIDALSSQPLTG
+630 SYIDSLSSQPLTG
-643 FLKGVLLTTL
+643 FLKGVLLTAL

>member
-140 LMFMPNPFGLSPYKA
+140 LMFMSNPFGLSPYKA

-211 LRRRALLPFLVAL
+211 LRRLALLPFLVAL
-224 VMAAHTANSWPA
+224 FMAAHTANSWPA

-276 KANDTSEG
+276 KANDTSKG
-284 LVESVQKKNE
+284 LVDNYQKKNE
-294 AVLENV
+294 AVLEN
-300 NPLKGGGEAVLEN
+300 
-313 GNPLKGG
+313 GNL
-320 RGAVLENGNKVKND
+320 
-334 EKAVLENVNPLKGGR
+334 LKGGR

-368 NGNPLKG
+368 SGNGVKNDEKV
-375 GGGAVLENENKVR
+375 VLEDENKVR
-388 TRSEEMKDKENS
+388 TRSEEMKEKENA
-400 LALPVAFLS
+400 LALPVALLS

-440 WLLRSRREAGTT
+440 WLLRSRCKADTT
-452 GVEAAKQRSA
+452 GVEAAKQRAA

-472 KQEVSNREASSQEA
+472 EQ
-486 AEREV
+486 EV

-503 QEVSSREASS
+503 QEV
-513 QEASKQEVYNHRSS
+513 YNQKCS
-527 SITASPT
+527 SIPASPT

-623 LILTHIY
+623 LILTQLY

-643 FLKGVLLTTL
+643 FLKGVLLTAL

>member
-82 RQHAKGESIMKL
+82 RQHAKGESITKL

-181 RLTDSDCIML
+181 RLADSDCIML

-211 LRRRALLPFLVAL
+211 LRRLALLPFLIAL
-224 VMAAHTANSWPA
+224 FMAAHTANSWPA
-236 LLIHTS
+236 QLIHTS

-276 KANDTSEG
+276 KVKDTG
-284 LVESVQKKNE
+284 KDLVENYQINE
-294 AVLENV
+294 E
-300 NPLKGGGEAVLEN
+300 VLEN

-320 RGAVLENGNKVKND
+320 REAVPENGK
-334 EKAVLENVNPLKGGR
+334 
-349 GAVLENGNGVK
+349 GVK
-360 NDEKVVLE
+360 DVEKVVLE
-368 NGNPLKG
+368 NEIKDEEQEVLENNEEKKG
-375 GGGAVLENENKVR
+375 GREAVLENGNKVR
-388 TRSEEMKDKENS
+388 TRSEEMKEKENA
-400 LALPVAFLS
+400 LALPVALLS

-414 VNVVL
+414 TNVVL
-419 LFGRHLVANLV
+419 LFGRHLVANLI
-430 ATMVLTALTA
+430 ATIVLTALTA
-440 WLLRSRREAGTT
+440 WLLRSRREAGST
-452 GVEAAKQRSA
+452 GVEAARQRA
-462 SKDASSQNAA
+462 ALKEASSQNAA
-472 KQEVSNREASSQEA
+472 KQEVSNRET
-486 AEREV
+486 
-491 SNREASSQEAAK
+491 SSQEAAK
-503 QEVSSREASS
+503 QEVSN
-513 QEASKQEVYNHRSS
+513 QKSS
-527 SITASPT
+527 STQASPT

-623 LILTHIY
+623 LILTQLY

-643 FLKGVLLTTL
+643 FLKGVLLTAL

>member
-211 LRRRALLPFLVAL
+211 LRRLALLPFLVAL
-224 VMAAHTANSWPA
+224 FMAAHTANSWPA

-276 KANDTSEG
+276 KANDMSKG
-284 LVESVQKKNE
+284 LVDNYQKKNE
-294 AVLENV
+294 AVLE
-300 NPLKGGGEAVLEN
+300 K

-334 EKAVLENVNPLKGGR
+334 EKV
-349 GAVLENGNGVK
+349 
-360 NDEKVVLE
+360 
-368 NGNPLKG
+368 
-375 GGGAVLENENKVR
+375 VLENENKVR
-388 TRSEEMKDKENS
+388 TRSEEMKDKENA
-400 LALPVAFLS
+400 LALPVALLS

-452 GVEAAKQRSA
+452 DVEAAKQRAA

-472 KQEVSNREASSQEA
+472 KQEL
-486 AEREV
+486 

-503 QEVSSREASS
+503 QEV
-513 QEASKQEVYNHRSS
+513 YNQKSS
-527 SITASPT
+527 SIPASPT

-643 FLKGVLLTTL
+643 FLKGVLLTAL

>member
-211 LRRRALLPFLVAL
+211 LRRLALLPFLVAL
-224 VMAAHTANSWPA
+224 FMAAHTANSWPA

-284 LVESVQKKNE
+284 LVESYQKKNE
-294 AVLENV
+294 
-300 NPLKGGGEAVLEN
+300 
-313 GNPLKGG
+313 
-320 RGAVLENGNKVKND
+320 
-334 EKAVLENVNPLKGGR
+334 AVLENVNPLKGGR

-368 NGNPLKG
+368 N
-375 GGGAVLENENKVR
+375 ENKVR
-388 TRSEEMKDKENS
+388 TRSEEMKDKENA

-472 KQEVSNREASSQEA
+472 KQEVSNREASL
-486 AEREV
+486 
-491 SNREASSQEAAK
+491 QEAAK

-643 FLKGVLLTTL
+643 FLKGVLLTAL